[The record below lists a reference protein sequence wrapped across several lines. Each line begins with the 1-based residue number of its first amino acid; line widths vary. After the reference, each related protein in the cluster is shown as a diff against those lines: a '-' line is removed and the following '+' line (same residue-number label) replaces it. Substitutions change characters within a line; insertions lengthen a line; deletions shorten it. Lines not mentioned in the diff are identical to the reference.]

1 MLGFVPNGEALKIIA
16 NSRALVLPT
25 QWYEGFPMSIVEAF
39 SVGTPVICSD
49 LGNAGSIVEEG
60 ITGAK
65 FIADDIEEIIFAVRR
80 CRGMCKKAFNEYQKK
95 YTEGNT
101 ITYSDVELFYG
112 DPFKLQKLDHTFWW
126 NFKTSMDKIDDQQIN
141 YFFGRDGVKNIKR
154 CAENAQKIL
163 KELFRDW
170 VGTIHISEEISKYA
184 FGDNVLFV
192 NFNYTDTLLK
202 RFGVKAVN
210 EFHIHGMANEKES
223 IIVGHATHPEYPY
236 EPLRMFKNKP

>member
-1 MLGFVPNGEALKIIA
+1 
-16 NSRALVLPT
+16 
-25 QWYEGFPMSIVEAF
+25 
-39 SVGTPVICSD
+39 
-49 LGNAGSIVEEG
+49 
-60 ITGAK
+60 
-65 FIADDIEEIIFAVRR
+65 
-80 CRGMCKKAFNEYQKK
+80 
-95 YTEGNT
+95 
-101 ITYSDVELFYG
+101 
-112 DPFKLQKLDHTFWW
+112 
-126 NFKTSMDKIDDQQIN
+126 MDKIDDQQIN

-163 KELFRDW
+163 KEMFRDW

-236 EPLRMFKNKP
+236 EPLRMFKNKPRMEGVYYIE